1 MARPRIYFV
10 DSAGFADGVKYGT
23 NFIPSNLAK
32 CHLTGK
38 GVTAEE
44 RVCMVGN

>member
-1 MARPRIYFV
+1 MASPRIYFV
-10 DSAGFADGVKYGT
+10 DAAGSADGVKYGA

-32 CHLTGK
+32 CHVTGR